1 MIPWHR
7 FKLVCAA
14 SLRYWSPKLTT
25 SGIVTNLVLALF
37 VIFLPMFTFLYIV
50 FLAVSMFAAST
61 AVTLLLTYDPGKGFP
76 GVKDALCFALLATG
90 FLIIV
95 FLTVLASCSSGA

>member
-1 MIPWHR
+1 M
-7 FKLVCAA
+7 
-14 SLRYWSPKLTT
+14 
-25 SGIVTNLVLALF
+25 F
-37 VIFLPMFTFLYIV
+37 VFLYIV
-50 FLAVSMFAAST
+50 FLAASMFAAST

-76 GVKDALCFALLATG
+76 DVKDALCFSLLATG